1 MSREAA
7 RRSGRRNTCS
17 EKQKK
22 IRTPGFAGTMKW
34 VWWWIHPSVERHIA
48 EVWTCQ
54 LGESRERRSKCDCEA
69 KNVPKNTENV
79 TKGNFGGLRSQN
91 IVSLK

>member
-1 MSREAA
+1 
-7 RRSGRRNTCS
+7 
-17 EKQKK
+17 
-22 IRTPGFAGTMKW
+22 MKW

-69 KNVPKNTENV
+69 DDKT
-79 TKGNFGGLRSQN
+79 
-91 IVSLK
+91 